1 MSAFPALDVRHA
13 AWDKF
18 RGAVVIPSGVNQVA
32 VSIEALESWA
42 NRRLTPDEAVETA
55 VDEKALLA
63 AVANATP
70 AHDNV
75 ITITAGILNGRSWAV
90 EEYDDGPEDSGPIY
104 LEPQTHARG
113 DDL

>member
-1 MSAFPALDVRHA
+1 MSAFPSLDVRHA
-13 AWDKF
+13 SWDKY
-18 RGAVVIPSGVNQVA
+18 RGAVVIPSGVNQIA

-42 NRRLTPDEAVETA
+42 NKRLTPEEAVETA

-75 ITITAGILNGRSWAV
+75 ITITAGILNSRSWAV
-90 EEYDDGPEDSGPIY
+90 EEYDDGHEDSGPIY

>member
-13 AWDKF
+13 SWDKF
-18 RGAVVIPSGVNQVA
+18 RGAVVIPSGANQVA

-42 NRRLTPDEAVETA
+42 STRLTPEEAVETA
-55 VDEKALLA
+55 VSEKALLT

-75 ITITAGILNGRSWAV
+75 ITITTGILNGRSWAV
-90 EEYDDGPEDSGPIY
+90 EEYDDGPEDSGPIN
-104 LEPQTHARG
+104 LEPQSHVRG